1 MEALFAFIKRYN
13 YVFVF
18 LLLEIFSIVFITQ
31 NSNYQGSKIVQA
43 GNAVAGLFR
52 YIKLRFLYQ
61 DLYQTQAVL
70 LLCSLEL
77 AVLRLSKNISRG
89 LFA

>member
-43 GNAVAGLFR
+43 GNAVAGR
-52 YIKLRFLYQ
+52 CYG
-61 DLYQTQAVL
+61 TM
-70 LLCSLEL
+70 SLI
-77 AVLRLSKNISRG
+77 RD
-89 LFA
+89 